1 MSTPPTPYDVLGGA
15 EMFRRLVARFYE
27 GVAGDPVLRPLYP
40 EDELDAADV
49 LEVDACVVVWL
60 ASAGSWPETSWMTIP
75 PVVVKKRAVAA
86 PTTRRRMR
94 LTRSRRFCRGVEDMG
109 TAWAP

>member
-1 MSTPPTPYDVLGGA
+1 MVT
-15 EMFRRLVARFYE
+15 
-27 GVAGDPVLRPLYP
+27 GVAEPD
-40 EDELDAADV
+40 EDESDADEPDEVELDAADV
-49 LEVDACVVVWL
+49 FEVDACVVVWL

-109 TAWAP
+109 TAWAPYFGSA